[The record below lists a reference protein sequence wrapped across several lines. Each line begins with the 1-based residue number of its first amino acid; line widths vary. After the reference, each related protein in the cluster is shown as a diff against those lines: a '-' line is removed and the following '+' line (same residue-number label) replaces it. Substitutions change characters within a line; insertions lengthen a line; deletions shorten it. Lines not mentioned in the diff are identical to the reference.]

1 MRHEII
7 SPAKTRKTLNTVTL
21 AVGLMLLPLAP
32 MSQGAGPA
40 SPDRNA
46 RAFLQQLDTQQRAE
60 LQESIR
66 ASLVRKAGVNGPPD
80 YLRYQSALLAIVLN
94 PSLSAG
100 LSPADREQIEQL
112 PAGNDRRFIRIA
124 RQEMSSACRVIEKLS
139 ASNAAAA
146 AAAANA
152 FNRARQSVRRKING
166 FYRNRI
172 NRLSREGRRV
182 VQTELDRQAEQE
194 FLVHAELDFNNLGF
208 NQPEYVVV
216 FLRDT
221 CLNSTSVLAE
231 DHAGDLTIKDQ
242 LLSELNQEV
251 TNIFQPN

>member
-1 MRHEII
+1 MRHELI
-7 SPAKTRKTLNTVTL
+7 SLAKTRKTLNTATL

-40 SPDRNA
+40 SPDRNS
-46 RAFLQQLDTQQRAE
+46 RAFLQQLDAQQRAE

-66 ASLVRKAGVNGPPD
+66 ASLVRKAGGNGPPD
-80 YLRYQSALLAIVLN
+80 YLRYQSALLVIMLN
-94 PSLSAG
+94 PSLSAS

-139 ASNAAAA
+139 AGNAAAA

-152 FNRARQSVRRKING
+152 FNRAQQSARRKING

-182 VQTELDRQAEQE
+182 VATELDRQAERE
-194 FLVHAELDFNNLGF
+194 FLVHAELDFDNLGF
-208 NQPEYVVV
+208 NQPEFVVA

-231 DHAGDLTIKDQ
+231 DQAGDLTIKDQ